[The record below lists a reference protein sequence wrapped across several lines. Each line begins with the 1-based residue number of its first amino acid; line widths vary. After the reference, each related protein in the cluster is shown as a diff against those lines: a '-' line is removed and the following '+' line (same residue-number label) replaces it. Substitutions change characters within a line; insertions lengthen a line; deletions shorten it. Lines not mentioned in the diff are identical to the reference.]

1 MVSIAVFTG
10 LVLLAGPALASGELE
25 TNSVVRAPSPVA
37 AGPLAEPDVMPPE
50 ALGEGSKE
58 DPVVVEQLPDPLP
71 PGVVA
76 RAQFT
81 TKVVQR
87 EPTDQL
93 EQLTTDYAEVS
104 FFTEF
109 VGLEGHALVHRWEYG
124 GRVISDVPFQ
134 IGGPRWR
141 VYSTKTLAP
150 EWIGEWTV
158 SVLDSAGRVLDR
170 RTLEY
175 LQPVPETPSVPE
187 VPAAPAGDSSS
198 P

>member
-1 MVSIAVFTG
+1 MVSIAVLTG

-25 TNSVVRAPSPVA
+25 TDSVTPAPAPVA

-50 ALGEGSKE
+50 ALADSPPE
-58 DPVVVEQLPDPLP
+58 DPVVVEQVPDPLP
-71 PGVVA
+71 PGVIA

-81 TKVVQR
+81 SEVVQR

-109 VGLEGHALVHRWEYG
+109 VGLEGHSLTHRWEYG
-124 GRVISDVPFQ
+124 GRVISEVPFE

-158 SVLDSAGRVLDR
+158 SVLDSAGRVLER

-175 LQPVPETPSVPE
+175 LQPVPDAPGVPE
-187 VPAAPAGDSSS
+187 VPAAPAGGSSS